1 MNFDNLIKEKK
12 KLITSLFFYNI
23 IGTISK
29 LHFTDK
35 EVSAN
40 KLIAYYVKEA
50 YNRMGDDN
58 SESYFA
64 VAMLL
69 ASVMR
74 MTDPLP
80 DTTMDR
86 VLESDDLT
94 DDDRISVCAGFI
106 AKANYENDESLE
118 DDYMKTLFDLLED
131 YSLPEEFRKVEK
143 THQSHKIYLN
153 QIFPTTVRK
162 QTKTNY
168 YRTF

>member
-1 MNFDNLIKEKK
+1 MNLDNLIKEKK

-23 IGTISK
+23 IRTIGK

-35 EVSAN
+35 EVSVN

-131 YSLPEEFRKVEK
+131 YSLPEDLEESKGSSKSQDLFEPNISDHSPETDK
-143 THQSHKIYLN
+143 N
-153 QIFPTTVRK
+153 
-162 QTKTNY
+162 
-168 YRTF
+168 

>member
-1 MNFDNLIKEKK
+1 MNLDNLIKEKK

-23 IGTISK
+23 IRTIGK

-35 EVSAN
+35 EVSVN

-64 VAMLL
+64 VAILL

-131 YSLPEEFRKVEK
+131 YSLPEDLEESKGSSNSQDLFEPNISDHSPETDK
-143 THQSHKIYLN
+143 N
-153 QIFPTTVRK
+153 
-162 QTKTNY
+162 
-168 YRTF
+168 

>member
-1 MNFDNLIKEKK
+1 MNIDNIIKRKN
-12 KLITSLFFYNI
+12 KLITSLFFINFI
-23 IGTISK
+23 RDIGK
-29 LHFTDK
+29 LHFGD
-35 EVSAN
+35 EECLPN

-50 YNRMGDDN
+50 YKKLVDDN
-58 SESYFA
+58 SETYHSYFA
-64 VAMLL
+64 IAILL

-131 YSLPEEFRKVEK
+131 YSLPEDLEESKGSSNSQDLFEPNISDHSPETDK
-143 THQSHKIYLN
+143 N
-153 QIFPTTVRK
+153 
-162 QTKTNY
+162 
-168 YRTF
+168 

>member
-1 MNFDNLIKEKK
+1 MNIDNIIKRKN

-23 IGTISK
+23 IRTIGK

-35 EVSAN
+35 EVSVN

-131 YSLPEEFRKVEK
+131 YSLPEDLEESKSSSKSQDLFEPNISDHSPETDK
-143 THQSHKIYLN
+143 N
-153 QIFPTTVRK
+153 
-162 QTKTNY
+162 
-168 YRTF
+168 

>member
-23 IGTISK
+23 IRTIGK

-131 YSLPEEFRKVEK
+131 YSLPEDLEESKGSSKSQDLFEPNISDHSPETDK
-143 THQSHKIYLN
+143 N
-153 QIFPTTVRK
+153 
-162 QTKTNY
+162 
-168 YRTF
+168 

>member
-1 MNFDNLIKEKK
+1 MNIDNIIKRKN

-23 IGTISK
+23 IRTIGK

-35 EVSAN
+35 EVSVN

-131 YSLPEEFRKVEK
+131 YSLPEDLEESKSSSKSQDLFEPNISDHSPE
-143 THQSHKIYLN
+143 TEN
-153 QIFPTTVRK
+153 
-162 QTKTNY
+162 
-168 YRTF
+168 